1 MIRLEFNN
9 EIIDGQS
16 TVADNLAKSNRNF
29 MLLKEL
35 LENGVSQ
42 TEMEAYLKV
51 ADLVD
56 KVVEIKV
63 KQAEQADTALNANK
77 LSNLERK
84 DFIQNLLCYDNQTT
98 EKITVE
104 MVKNPGY
111 THSYMGDINFGKQVN
126 LPDDHNQI
134 IYLKHREI
142 GYSTQIAIPF
152 DGGVSKGMY
161 YRTAVAKQWGKW
173 IEQLDTR
180 NRYPSDPTI
189 IAVDNDANK
198 CLATGKAYYC
208 SHNVTQNLPFGTVDD
223 GILIPYMHLDNPIYG
238 FQIYMTWNHQS
249 IWWRRVVNNN
259 WDRWHCIGGG
269 SWSQEV
275 QKDSEQVMKYIR
287 WNMFGQNHI
296 IFDASKSIAPNGA
309 PCNNT
314 NPAQPWIPTRPNL
327 VAFDGGQTYGV
338 RVDTARTADCVQ
350 SFPFRNNNG
359 WLEVLEHGTWRRV
372 TN

>member
-1 MIRLEFNN
+1 MEFNN

-16 TVADNLAKSNRNF
+16 TVAENLAKSNRNF

-63 KQAEQADTALNANK
+63 NQAKQADTALNANK

-98 EKITVE
+98 EKITME

-111 THSYMGDINFGKQVN
+111 AHSYMGDINFGKQVA
-126 LPDDHNQI
+126 LPGDHSQI
-134 IYLKHREI
+134 IYLRHREI

-152 DGGVSKGMY
+152 DGGQFTTMY
-161 YRTAVAKQWGKW
+161 IRNSVANAWGKW
-173 IEQLDTR
+173 NDMLTSGEA
-180 NRYPSDPTI
+180 NN
-189 IAVDNDANK
+189 IAYRQTNDANTA
-198 CLATGKAYYC
+198 LESGKLYYC
-208 SHNVTQNLPFGTVDD
+208 VYNQCQNLPRGTVDD
-223 GILIPYMHLDNPIYG
+223 GLLIPFMHRTDVLYG
-238 FQIYMTWNHQS
+238 FQLYMTWNNDELWTRN
-249 IWWRRVVNNN
+249 IRGNNFTVWRCLSNGKWDFAPENDNTTVV
-259 WDRWHCIGGG
+259 R
-269 SWSQEV
+269 
-275 QKDSEQVMKYIR
+275 YLR

-314 NPAQPWIPTRPNL
+314 NPAQPWVPTRPNL

-338 RVDTARTADCVQ
+338 RVDTARTADQVIG
-350 SFPFRNNNG
+350 FPFRNNNG
-359 WLEVLEHGTWRRV
+359 WLEVLEHGAWRRV

>member
-1 MIRLEFNN
+1 MEFNN

-63 KQAEQADTALNANK
+63 KQAEQADTALNSNK

-104 MVKNPGY
+104 MVKNPGHA
-111 THSYMGDINFGKQVN
+111 HSYMGDINFGKQVN
-126 LPDDHNQI
+126 LPGDHNQI

-152 DGGVSKGMY
+152 DGGHFTTMY
-161 YRTAVAKQWGKW
+161 IRNSFGLTWGKW
-173 IEQLDTR
+173 NDMLSSGEAT
-180 NRYPSDPTI
+180 S
-189 IAVDNDANK
+189 IAYRQTYDANTT
-198 CLATGKAYYC
+198 LESGKLYYC
-208 SHNVTQNLPFGTVDD
+208 VHNQCQNLPRGTVDD
-223 GILIPYMHLDNPIYG
+223 GLLISFMHRTDVLYG
-238 FQIYMTWNHQS
+238 FQLYMTWNNDELWTRN
-249 IWWRRVVNNN
+249 IMGNNFTAWRCLSNGKWDFSPENDNTTVV
-259 WDRWHCIGGG
+259 R
-269 SWSQEV
+269 
-275 QKDSEQVMKYIR
+275 YLR
-287 WNMFGQNHI
+287 WNMFGKNHI

-309 PCNNT
+309 PCNDT
-314 NPAQPWIPTRPNL
+314 NSAQPWVPTRPNL

-359 WLEVLEHGTWRRV
+359 WLEVLEHGIWRRV